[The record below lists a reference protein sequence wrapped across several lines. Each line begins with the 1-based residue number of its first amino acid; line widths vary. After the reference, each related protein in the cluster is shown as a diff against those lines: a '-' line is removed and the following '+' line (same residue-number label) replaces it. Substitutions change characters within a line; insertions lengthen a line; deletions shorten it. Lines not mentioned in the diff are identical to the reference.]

1 LSFYSRLFG
10 RHLCHRNS
18 KKDIPIGHNGRDLR
32 KAVGLATR
40 KTEGHPSRIPGIEE
54 KKNHNVNISNFDKL
68 GFKLFYIEMD
78 HRKSWHEALRHVI
91 I

>member
-1 LSFYSRLFG
+1 LGGIYAIGYF
-10 RHLCHRNS
+10 

-32 KAVGLATR
+32 KAVGLATG
-40 KTEGHPSRIPGIEE
+40 KTGHPSRIPGIEE

-78 HRKSWHEALRHVI
+78 RRKSWH
-91 I
+91 

>member
-1 LSFYSRLFG
+1 LPIKVSLLLVQVSARNFLAKQWNIPLLSFYSRLFG

-32 KAVGLATR
+32 KAVGLATG

-54 KKNHNVNISNFDKL
+54 KKFIT
-68 GFKLFYIEMD
+68 
-78 HRKSWHEALRHVI
+78 
-91 I
+91 